1 MMKSYEFES
10 PQQSKVM
17 TVEGSLEGVTMP
29 VIKRSL
35 CPNLFIFMI
44 KLFKIVFSIEI
55 IIDAFISLVIGC
67 THSMGINL

>member
-44 KLFKIVFSIEI
+44 KLFKIVF
-55 IIDAFISLVIGC
+55 F
-67 THSMGINL
+67 N

>member
-44 KLFKIVFSIEI
+44 KLFKIVFFNWNNYRRIH
-55 IIDAFISLVIGC
+55 FISNWM
-67 THSMGINL
+67 HS